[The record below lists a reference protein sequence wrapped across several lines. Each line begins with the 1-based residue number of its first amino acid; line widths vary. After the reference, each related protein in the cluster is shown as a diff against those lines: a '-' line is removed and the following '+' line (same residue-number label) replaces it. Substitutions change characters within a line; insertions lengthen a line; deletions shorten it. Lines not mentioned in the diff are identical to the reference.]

1 MSPGVYVF
9 LNLWKVGYP
18 SSFGLFLYTD
28 PLRCTSKQIES
39 ASNLDFQL
47 YHHLVGLGKGWV
59 LCIHVW
65 CRIPCVAPCLLSK
78 ERDSL
83 SLSPSLP
90 VVITTKKAVASNY
103 E

>member
-1 MSPGVYVF
+1 MYSSTCERSVSFFF
-9 LNLWKVGYP
+9 L
-18 SSFGLFLYTD
+18 FCFLYTD
-28 PLRCTSKQIES
+28 PLRCTSKQIEL
-39 ASNLDFQL
+39 ASKLDFQL
-47 YHHLVGLGKGWV
+47 YHRLVGLGKGWV

-83 SLSPSLP
+83 SLSLP
-90 VVITTKKAVASNY
+90 VVITTKKASNY